1 MTKSSYQ
8 QHDIKLELLGIG
20 SAKDRKMRALLEE
33 ALRRIGYD
41 IPIQEVRAIK
51 DLMRYDISGIPAL
64 TINNQVIFQ
73 KEIPRIEEL
82 TLAIRLAITKVDP
95 QYKLR
100 NILVPTDFSD
110 TASNAYA
117 FALKLAQRDL
127 ANIHLLNVHQPTV
140 EVGNAFQ
147 LDPDYLD
154 YSSQE
159 RRLREFSQSTIENHL
174 PRKGKN
180 LQVKIQRE
188 VRSGAIVEEIKTI
201 GQEKQTD
208 MIIMGTTGQGG
219 FLNKLFG
226 SISSE
231 VARKAHCPVLLIPR
245 HAQFSP
251 FKRIVYA
258 SAQQPAE
265 EGVWSSV
272 LQLATYSNAELH
284 FAHITP
290 NIVDGFEVR
299 ECAIHVPAGAKNVEV
314 HIASVESKDVLEGLS
329 QYIEEINADLL
340 IMATTHRNF
349 LEALFHRSLTKQMVF
364 HTTVPLMILH
374 Y

>member
-8 QHDIKLELLGIG
+8 PMEIKLELLGIG
-20 SAKDRKMRALLEE
+20 SAKDRKMRAHLEE

-64 TINNQVIFQ
+64 AINNQIIFQ
-73 KEIPRIEEL
+73 KEVPQIEEL
-82 TLAIRLAITKVDP
+82 TLAIRLAITRIDP
-95 QYKLR
+95 EYSFQNL
-100 NILVPTDFSD
+100 LVPTDFSE
-110 TASNAYA
+110 TAGNAFAYA
-117 FALKLAQRDL
+117 LQFAQRDL
-127 ANIHLLNVHQPTV
+127 ANVHLVNVQQPAV
-140 EVGNAFQ
+140 EVSNTFQ
-147 LDPDYLD
+147 LDPDHLD
-154 YSSQE
+154 FPTQE
-159 RRLREFSQSTIENHL
+159 DMLRQFARETIQNHL

-180 LQVKIQRE
+180 LKVRVQNE
-188 VRSGAIVEEIKTI
+188 VRSGAIVEEIRNI
-201 GQEKQTD
+201 SRERNTD
-208 MIIMGTTGQGG
+208 MIVMGTTGQGG

-231 VARKAHCPVLLIPR
+231 VARRANCPVLLIPR
-245 HAQFSP
+245 HATFAP
-251 FKRIVYA
+251 FRRIVYA

-272 LQLATYSNAELH
+272 LQLAVYSNAELH

-290 NIVDGFEVR
+290 NILDGFEVR
-299 ECAIHVPAGAKNVEV
+299 ECAMQIPTGSQNVEV
-314 HIASVESKDVLEGLS
+314 CIASIESKNILEGLNK
-329 QYIEEINADLL
+329 YIEEVEADLL

-364 HTTVPLMILH
+364 NTTVPLMVLH